1 MKLIQKYELNVQ
13 KYSKDK
19 LIHLW
24 LPKFAEIL
32 CVSFPLNDE
41 KLFLWAKF
49 DRGYATDLFERRFT
63 LEVDGIPFDDPHCE
77 LDYIGTAI
85 GCSGGLVVHVFEKV
99 ELD

>member
-41 KLFLWAKF
+41 KLFLWAMV

-63 LEVDGIPFDDPHCE
+63 LETDDMPFDDPNCE
-77 LDYIGTAI
+77 LDYVGTAI
-85 GCSGGLVVHVFEKV
+85 ESSGLVVHVFEKV
-99 ELD
+99 ESD